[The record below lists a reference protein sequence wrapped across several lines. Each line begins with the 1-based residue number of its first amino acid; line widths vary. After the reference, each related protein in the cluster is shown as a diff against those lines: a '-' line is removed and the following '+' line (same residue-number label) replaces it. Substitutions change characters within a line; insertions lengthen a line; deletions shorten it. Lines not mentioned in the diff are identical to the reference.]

1 MQAAKPGVDP
11 FIGTTVPSELRSGVV
26 YRVERRLGEGGTAIA
41 YFASRFGPEGTSP
54 AVLKIIQPAIIA
66 QAGDRAEMVVR
77 KEAVA
82 LGRMNE
88 RVPSCPSVVRLLD
101 AGTTEYNARGYSLRL
116 PWLALEY
123 VHGGPEG
130 TTLEDRV
137 ARAVRDT
144 GYAFPPERA
153 LRLIEQVTDGLTEIH
168 AAGVIHRDLNP
179 NNVLCCGSSLAEMFK
194 ISDFGIARPL
204 GMNAT
209 FGSETVGTPGYVAPE
224 QIGSRGETSFP
235 VDIFSLGALLFHVIT
250 GEELFKVSGLLAM
263 VAARGPERRSIKE
276 TKGLCP
282 EIRMDPEVCD
292 GIDRALA
299 LATSPDP
306 AQRPA
311 TPRAFAASLKS
322 WLTSCPPTRRT
333 QLPSELAPGP
343 SLPRW
348 AFNVRHPAEHRWLI
362 VRIGWDSD
370 GHCLAAT
377 TDGLIYFDG
386 TAWSEVPAATLGG
399 IRPIRFVSSAGAG
412 RWLIGGDSA
421 VIAEYS
427 RAGVSRTL
435 RGNDPALSFT
445 DATGDLGDLGAAI
458 ALRAGSPPL
467 LVGVSGGRFLKPLPV
482 TQAASLMGVTRVDE
496 TRFMVVGRG
505 VDGSGLAGL
514 YSPLEWQ
521 FELLPRTAGRALT
534 AVASRPERELSYASG
549 SQGAVLRRHHDAAEV
564 TYLPEGS
571 DLASVGLDVLG
582 CAWAGGAGAL
592 WVSPGPESG
601 WHKVW
606 GNQEWRAPFVSIF
619 AEPGLV
625 MAAAADGAIIEGRV
639 ADARPSGIPYTAT
652 R

>member
-1 MQAAKPGVDP
+1 MQAATPGKDP
-11 FIGTTVPSELRSGVV
+11 FIGTTVPSELRTGVV

-66 QAGDRAEMVVR
+66 QAGERAEMIVR

-82 LGRMNE
+82 LGRINE
-88 RVPSCPSVVRLLD
+88 RVPSCSSVVRLLD
-101 AGTTEYNARGYSLRL
+101 VGTTEYNARGYSLRL

-137 ARAVRDT
+137 SRAVRDT
-144 GYAFPPERA
+144 SYAFPPERA

-179 NNVLCCGSSLAEMFK
+179 NNVLCCGSANAEMFK
-194 ISDFGIARPL
+194 ISDFGIARPV

-224 QIGSRGETSFP
+224 QIVDGVSAGFP
-235 VDIFSLGALLFHVIT
+235 VDIFGLGALLFHVLT
-250 GEELFKVSGLLAM
+250 GEELFQVSGLLAM
-263 VAARGPERRSIKE
+263 VAARNADRRSILS

-282 EIRMDPEVCD
+282 EIRMDRGVCD

-306 AQRPA
+306 ADRPT

-333 QLPSELAPGP
+333 QVPVDLVPGP

-348 AFNVRHPAEHRWLI
+348 SFNVRHPAEPRWLI

-386 TAWSEVPAATLGG
+386 TAWSEVPAHTLSG

-412 RWLIGGDSA
+412 RFLIGGDSA

-427 RAGVSRTL
+427 RSGVSRTL
-435 RGNDPALSFT
+435 RGTDPALSFT
-445 DATGDLGDLGAAI
+445 DAAGDIGDLAAAI
-458 ALRAGSPPL
+458 ALRSGSPPL

-482 TQAASLMGVTRVDE
+482 TQAASLMGVSRLDE
-496 TRFMVVGRG
+496 TRFLVVGRG
-505 VDGSGLAGL
+505 VDGAGLAGV
-514 YSPLEWQ
+514 YSPLEWS

-534 AVASRPERELSYASG
+534 SVASRPERELSLAAG
-549 SQGAVLRRHHDAAEV
+549 AQGAILRRHHETTEV
-564 TYLPEGS
+564 SYLPEGT
-571 DLASVGLDVLG
+571 DLASSALDVLG
-582 CAWAGGAGAL
+582 CAWTGGAGAL
-592 WVSPGPESG
+592 WVSPSPESG
-601 WHKVW
+601 WHRVW
-606 GNQEWRAPFVSIF
+606 GNAEWRAPFVSIF
-619 AEPGLV
+619 AEPGFV

-639 ADARPSGIPYTAT
+639 AEQRTSGIPHTGSG
-652 R
+652 

>member
-1 MQAAKPGVDP
+1 MKDATSPRDP

-82 LGRMNE
+82 LGRINE

-144 GYAFPPERA
+144 GFAFPPERA
-153 LRLIEQVTDGLTEIH
+153 LRLIEQVTEGLTEIH

-179 NNVLCCGSSLAEMFK
+179 NNILCCGSSLSEMFK

-204 GMNAT
+204 GMNST

-224 QIGSRGETSFP
+224 QIADGGSAGFP
-235 VDIFSLGALLFHVIT
+235 VDIFSLGALVFHVLT
-250 GEELFKVSGLLAM
+250 GDELFQVSGLLAM
-263 VAARGPERRSIKE
+263 VAARGVERRSVTS

-282 EIRMDPEVCD
+282 EVRMDREVCD

-306 AQRPA
+306 AMRPA

-333 QLPSELAPGP
+333 QVPVEASPGP

-348 AFNVRHPAEHRWLI
+348 AFNVRHPAEERWLI

-386 TAWSEVPAATLGG
+386 TAWSEVPAGTLSG

-412 RWLIGGDSA
+412 RFLIGGDSA

-435 RGNDPALSFT
+435 RGTDPGLSFT
-445 DATGDLGDLGAAI
+445 DAAGDIGDLGAAV

-482 TQAASLMGVTRVDE
+482 TQAASLTGVSRLDE
-496 TRFMVVGRG
+496 TRFLVVGRG
-505 VDGSGLAGL
+505 VDGAGLAGI
-514 YSPLEWQ
+514 YAPLDWS

-534 AVASRPERELSYASG
+534 AVTSRPERELSFAAG
-549 SQGAVLRRHHDAAEV
+549 SQGAVLRRHRDVTEV
-564 TYLPEGS
+564 SYLPDGA
-571 DLASVGLDVLG
+571 DLASVALDVLG

-592 WVSPGPESG
+592 WVSPGPEAG

-606 GNQEWRAPFVSIF
+606 SNAEWRAPFISVF

-625 MAAAADGAIIEGRV
+625 MAAAADGAIIEGRI
-639 ADARPSGIPYTAT
+639 AEQRPSGMFPGS

>member
-1 MQAAKPGVDP
+1 MQATPAQDP
-11 FIGTTVPSELRSGVV
+11 FIGITVPSELRSGVV

-41 YFASRFGPEGTSP
+41 YLASRFGPEGTSQ

-66 QAGDRAEMVVR
+66 QAGERAEMIVR

-82 LGRMNE
+82 LGRINE

-101 AGTTEYNARGYSLRL
+101 AGTTEYNVRGYSLRL

-130 TTLEDRV
+130 TTLEQRV
-137 ARAVRDT
+137 ARALRDT
-144 GYAFPPERA
+144 SYAFPPDRA
-153 LRLIEQVTDGLTEIH
+153 LRLIDQVTDGLTEIH

-179 NNVLCCGSSLAEMFK
+179 NNVLCCGSSNAEMFK

-204 GMNAT
+204 GMKAT
-209 FGSETVGTPGYVAPE
+209 FGSETVGTPGYLAPE
-224 QIGSRGETSFP
+224 QIGDGSAASFP
-235 VDIFSLGALLFHVIT
+235 VDIFGLGALLFHVLT
-250 GEELFKVSGLLAM
+250 GEELFQVSGLLAM
-263 VAARGPERRSIKE
+263 AAVRNADRRSITS

-282 EIRMDPEVCD
+282 EIRMDREVCD

-333 QLPSELAPGP
+333 QVPVDLVPGP

-348 AFNVRHPAEHRWLI
+348 SFNVRHPAEHRWLI

-386 TAWSEVPAATLGG
+386 TAWSEVPSHTLGG

-412 RWLIGGDSA
+412 RFLIGGDNA

-435 RGNDPALSFT
+435 RGSDQALSFT
-445 DATGDLGDLGAAI
+445 DAAGNIEDLAAVI
-458 ALRAGSPPL
+458 ALRTASPPL

-482 TQAASLMGVTRVDE
+482 TQATTLMGVSRLDE
-496 TRFMVVGRG
+496 TRFLVVGRG
-505 VDGSGLAGL
+505 VDGAGLAGV
-514 YSPLEWQ
+514 YAPLDWS

-534 AVASRPERELSYASG
+534 AVASRPERELALAAG
-549 SQGAVLRRHHDAAEV
+549 AQGAVLRRQREATEV
-564 TYLPEGS
+564 SYLPEGS
-571 DLASVGLDVLG
+571 DLASAALDVLG
-582 CAWAGGAGAL
+582 CAWTGGAGAL
-592 WVSPGPESG
+592 WVSPSVELG
-601 WHKVW
+601 WHRVW
-606 GNQEWRAPFVSIF
+606 SNAEWRAPFVSIF
-619 AEPGLV
+619 AEPGFV

-639 ADARPSGIPYTAT
+639 AEQRVSGIPHTGSG
-652 R
+652 

>member
-1 MQAAKPGVDP
+1 MHAAKPGVDP

-26 YRVERRLGEGGTAIA
+26 YRVERRIGEGGTAIA

-66 QAGDRAEMVVR
+66 QAGARAEMVVR

-82 LGRMNE
+82 LGRINE

-101 AGTTEYNARGYSLRL
+101 AGTTEYTARGYSLRL

-137 ARAVRDT
+137 SRALRDT

-179 NNVLCCGSSLAEMFK
+179 NNILCCGSSLAEMFK

-224 QIGSRGETSFP
+224 QIEKGDTAGFP
-235 VDIFSLGALLFHVIT
+235 ADIFSLGALLFHVLT
-250 GEELFKVSGLLAM
+250 GEELFQVSGLLAM
-263 VAARGPERRSIKE
+263 VAARNAERRSITG

-282 EIRMDPEVCD
+282 EIRMDREVCD
-292 GIDRALA
+292 GIDRALW
-299 LATSPDP
+299 LATSADP
-306 AQRPA
+306 AQRPVS
-311 TPRAFAASLKS
+311 PRAFAASLKS

-333 QLPSELAPGP
+333 QIVSDLAPGP

-348 AFNVRHPAEHRWLI
+348 SFSVRHPAEHRWLL

-386 TAWSEVPAATLGG
+386 TAWSEVPAHTLSG

-435 RGNDPALSFT
+435 RGADAALSFT
-445 DATGDLGDLGAAI
+445 DAAGDISDLGAAI

-482 TQAASLMGVTRVDE
+482 TQAASLMGVTRLDE
-496 TRFMVVGRG
+496 TRFLVVGRG
-505 VDGSGLAGL
+505 VDGAGLAGV
-514 YSPLEWQ
+514 YSPLEWS

-549 SQGAVLRRHHDAAEV
+549 AQGAILRRHHEATEV
-564 TYLPEGS
+564 TYLPEGA
-571 DLASVGLDVLG
+571 DLASMGLDVLG

-592 WVSPGPESG
+592 WVSPSPESG

-606 GNQEWRAPFVSIF
+606 GNAEWRAPFVSIF

-639 ADARPSGIPYTAT
+639 AEQRPGIPNTTT

>member
-1 MQAAKPGVDP
+1 
-11 FIGTTVPSELRSGVV
+11 
-26 YRVERRLGEGGTAIA
+26 
-41 YFASRFGPEGTSP
+41 
-54 AVLKIIQPAIIA
+54 
-66 QAGDRAEMVVR
+66 
-77 KEAVA
+77 
-82 LGRMNE
+82 
-88 RVPSCPSVVRLLD
+88 VRLLD

-130 TTLEDRV
+130 TTLEERV
-137 ARAVRDT
+137 ARAIRDT

-179 NNVLCCGSSLAEMFK
+179 NNILCCGSSLAEMFK

-224 QIGSRGETSFP
+224 QFEKGDTAGFP
-235 VDIFSLGALLFHVIT
+235 VDIFALGALLFHVLT
-250 GEELFKVSGLLAM
+250 GEELFQVSGLMAM
-263 VAARGPERRSIKE
+263 VAARNADRRSIIG

-282 EIRMDPEVCD
+282 EIGMDPEVCR

-299 LATSPDP
+299 LATSSDP

-311 TPRAFAASLKS
+311 SPRAFAASLKS

-333 QLPSELAPGP
+333 QLVSDMAPGP

-348 AFNVRHPAEHRWLI
+348 SFSVRHPAEHRWLI

-386 TAWSEVPAATLGG
+386 TAWSEVPSHTLSG

-435 RGNDPALSFT
+435 RGTDAALSFT
-445 DATGDLGDLGAAI
+445 DAAGDIADLGAAI

-482 TQAASLMGVTRVDE
+482 TQAASLMGVTRLDE

-505 VDGSGLAGL
+505 VDGAGLAGV
-514 YSPLEWQ
+514 YSPLEWS

-534 AVASRPERELSYASG
+534 AAASRPERELSFAAG
-549 SQGAVLRRHHDAAEV
+549 SQGAILRRHRETTEV
-564 TYLPEGS
+564 TYLPDGA
-571 DLASVGLDVLG
+571 DLASMGLDVLG

-592 WVSPGPESG
+592 WVSPAPESG

-606 GNQEWRAPFVSIF
+606 GNAEWRAPFVSIF

-639 ADARPSGIPYTAT
+639 AAERPSGVPYTTT